1 MEFPPRRT
9 VATAAGGGSG
19 KQVAAALSGNND
31 GESSSGLTAG
41 GSPALIDD
49 ENTPEM
55 SLMAADSDAD
65 TDLLQGA
72 VKAEI
77 ISDEQKSFLEKAN
90 SSKLQVYE
98 DKDTSTVD
106 LGNPTKTGPY
116 EGPIKELL
124 DDIMQVGYDEIF
136 EDIGLDFDN
145 PVTSTLENPDNIL
158 KQKGL
163 VKNRPEI
170 IGLSEFK
177 PILDEVTD
185 QNESTIKI
193 AVDSINEKK
202 VTNVSRLI
210 ELHRQ
215 IREFILNASKVIK
228 DKIYG
233 ELNDYEYFQAMKDI
247 TNQNYIGES
256 LLKPTLAETIESLI
270 SYYINGEYEINNSNI
285 DISTFKSFVNNRS
298 TNTFFRGLVEV
309 IVLDIIVIEMT
320 KQLSTILNYSKSI
333 NNAWSLKNY
342 QKTHSLIASEAISNS
357 YYDAPFEENK
367 IAGKSE
373 YFSSN
378 TGIDMNDISLELY
391 QQLGASIYAELCCVD
406 SVNFTAGYLRNNTRF
421 SEDNHIQFGLMGDLS
436 SIILKLSKINYTSYA
451 TTNISS
457 LTNGKTRIDD
467 DNIFELYKGVKD
479 KSGTNVNNSL
489 VNLSEVIVSYIF
501 DTGIRKTRQNYSD
514 NQMTPSINYNVG
526 VKGDASAYIMHNFY
540 LDRIGA
546 NTYNGKGSYPAISD
560 VSQFNGSLFL
570 DEAFGLKSGTLNG
583 SPINYSPLLKENTN
597 EYFSG
602 YNYFVKKLEK
612 SETSEFYGFK
622 NRFYSGANDVVS
634 DFYSMFPD
642 YKVADTPIA
651 QALLAATGEQEVP
664 QPFPWIP
671 LAGASFN
678 TIAKEFLTA
687 LKDDLTNLLTVHE
700 VNYADLGADV
710 DYYGSGLSLIA
721 LIGRNSEEQAL
732 RSLRASYWDLYASAH
747 YRDEGS
753 GISVSFVESETYARD
768 FFRESLRKAF
778 STIFGGSILTYDD
791 DDDTGPARTSLGSV
805 GSYPNSSF
813 DGAKRVLSSPSDE
826 YTDISTAFENGSLA
840 GADYETYFS
849 QPGITRAINLEET
862 VNLELMHENLIKFYK
877 KYSFVGNGI
886 NYTLDSYHYFVFMT
900 VRWLLKKTIFLYSK
914 TSSSNKLL
922 YLYGS
927 GKEGLLKG
935 IEDAISEFDS
945 GEELEYT
952 ASSQLINSNNNSR
965 AYNTSKDFCKRIL
978 GGVEYKQDKIRDSM
992 LMIPGH
998 ASAIQNAYDS
1008 ITTPT
1013 GATQDLIVNTLSA
1026 NNLKPNENVADDFLF
1041 TRISNFNNSFTP
1053 TDLHTNRKKFFITD
1067 NNFSP
1072 INDRF
1077 ILNKTK
1083 LMYSVL
1089 TQPGFG
1095 MLKSEKFGNKEILN
1109 IGLTKGIIDFLKKEA
1124 SLTTGNEDYEK
1135 SPYVVISVY
1144 KQSHFHETVGYE
1156 PKIFVFDTSINI
1168 EDFDVDGIT
1177 RSNHL
1182 LNYNDNLSFEQLLN
1196 SVQVNRYFVGNE
1208 NDIIT
1213 DVKIGNEA
1221 CFNRDIFLN
1230 HIFDY
1235 VLKEYQ
1241 KIILGLDY
1249 SESSFLLRESIIP
1262 SRTVRPGLAL
1272 GGNIVNEIESFVFK
1286 INRIYGSIVGPDLQS
1301 EIFRMINVVKQ
1312 SFPFSNIYNF
1322 EKIVTP
1328 KAFDK
1333 TYSIFINEKDFILN
1347 NPIAYAGSDYNLFKD
1362 NQQPNYSSSS
1372 KLLKVAE
1379 ELNAIG
1385 TNSSVITDYLYES
1398 SENAATANNYYV
1410 NVGILPIN
1418 FTEDSDIIFSQ
1429 ITGI

>member
-1 MEFPPRRT
+1 
-9 VATAAGGGSG
+9 
-19 KQVAAALSGNND
+19 
-31 GESSSGLTAG
+31 
-41 GSPALIDD
+41 
-49 ENTPEM
+49 
-55 SLMAADSDAD
+55 
-65 TDLLQGA
+65 
-72 VKAEI
+72 
-77 ISDEQKSFLEKAN
+77 
-90 SSKLQVYE
+90 
-98 DKDTSTVD
+98 
-106 LGNPTKTGPY
+106 
-116 EGPIKELL
+116 
-124 DDIMQVGYDEIF
+124 
-136 EDIGLDFDN
+136 
-145 PVTSTLENPDNIL
+145 
-158 KQKGL
+158 
-163 VKNRPEI
+163 
-170 IGLSEFK
+170 
-177 PILDEVTD
+177 
-185 QNESTIKI
+185 
-193 AVDSINEKK
+193 
-202 VTNVSRLI
+202 
-210 ELHRQ
+210 
-215 IREFILNASKVIK
+215 
-228 DKIYG
+228 
-233 ELNDYEYFQAMKDI
+233 
-247 TNQNYIGES
+247 
-256 LLKPTLAETIESLI
+256 
-270 SYYINGEYEINNSNI
+270 
-285 DISTFKSFVNNRS
+285 
-298 TNTFFRGLVEV
+298 
-309 IVLDIIVIEMT
+309 
-320 KQLSTILNYSKSI
+320 
-333 NNAWSLKNY
+333 
-342 QKTHSLIASEAISNS
+342 
-357 YYDAPFEENK
+357 
-367 IAGKSE
+367 
-373 YFSSN
+373 
-378 TGIDMNDISLELY
+378 
-391 QQLGASIYAELCCVD
+391 
-406 SVNFTAGYLRNNTRF
+406 
-421 SEDNHIQFGLMGDLS
+421 
-436 SIILKLSKINYTSYA
+436 
-451 TTNISS
+451 
-457 LTNGKTRIDD
+457 
-467 DNIFELYKGVKD
+467 
-479 KSGTNVNNSL
+479 
-489 VNLSEVIVSYIF
+489 
-501 DTGIRKTRQNYSD
+501 
-514 NQMTPSINYNVG
+514 
-526 VKGDASAYIMHNFY
+526 MHNFY
-540 LDRIGA
+540 LDRIGL
-546 NTYNGKGSYPAISD
+546 NPYSGKGSYPAISD
-560 VSQFNGSLFL
+560 VGQFDGSLFL

-642 YKVADTPIA
+642 YKVADQTSLALTDEQKEALPPI
-651 QALLAATGEQEVP
+651 
-664 QPFPWIP
+664 PWLP
-671 LAGASFN
+671 LGGNSFN

-687 LKDDLTNLLTVHE
+687 LKDDLTNLLSE
-700 VNYADLGADV
+700 DENNSALC
-710 DYYGSGLSLIA
+710 LIA
-721 LIGRNSEEQAL
+721 LIGRNTEEQAL
-732 RSLRASYWDLYASAH
+732 RSLRASYWDLYSSIH
-747 YRDEGS
+747 YRDEGNRGSNVSAS
-753 GISVSFVESETYARD
+753 GAESVTYARD

-778 STIFGGSILTYDD
+778 STIFGGRILPYDD
-791 DDDTGPARTSLGSV
+791 DADSGPASTSLGAV
-805 GSYPNSSF
+805 GNYSNSSF
-813 DGAKRVLSSPSDE
+813 DNTTRILAKPSEDYDEITVLSATLYNYDYQTILSQQ
-826 YTDISTAFENGSLA
+826 DIT
-840 GADYETYFS
+840 
-849 QPGITRAINLEET
+849 QAINLEKAGT
-862 VNLELMHENLIKFYK
+862 SLELMHENLIKFYK

-900 VRWLLKKTIFLYSK
+900 IKWLLRKTIYL
-914 TSSSNKLL
+914 TSYIGGKQLTIRA
-922 YLYGS
+922 S
-927 GKEGLLKG
+927 GTEGLLKG

-952 ASSQLINSNNNSR
+952 ASSQTTNSNNNSLS
-965 AYNTSKDFCKRIL
+965 YNTSKAFCKRIL
-978 GGVEYKQDKIRDSM
+978 ESIEYKQDKIRDSM

-1008 ITTPT
+1008 ITTPA
-1013 GATQDLIVNTLSA
+1013 GATQDLIVSTLSA

-1109 IGLTKGIIDFLKKEA
+1109 IGLTKGIIDYLKKEA

-1168 EDFDVDGIT
+1168 EDFDIDGIT

-1221 CFNRDIFLN
+1221 CFNRDILLN

-1272 GGNIVNEIESFVFK
+1272 GDNIVNEIESFVFK

-1379 ELNAIG
+1379 ELNANG
-1385 TNSSVITDYLYES
+1385 SNSSVITDYLYES

-1418 FTEDSDIIFSQ
+1418 FTEGSDVLFNQII
-1429 ITGI
+1429 GI